1 MKPETSALKIN
12 YQRIIDFCAEKGIQI
27 EGKYVN
33 EYASFNLKHG
43 DITYVNPE
51 DCGESFGIWGEIRR
65 SARRPEYTLTV
76 PKCHFNIKIIK
87 LWPVLMFIDFVS
99 QSDVKT
105 ACDLIMKLYNQGKKL
120 LDLQKDFE

>member
-12 YQRIIDFCAEKGIQI
+12 YKRIIDFCAEKGVQI
-27 EGKYVN
+27 EGNYVK
-33 EYASFNLKHG
+33 EYASFKLVHG
-43 DITYVNPE
+43 EITYVNPA
-51 DCGESFGIWGEIRR
+51 DCGNSFGIWGEIRR
-65 SARRPEYTLTV
+65 TARRPEYIITA
-76 PKCHFNIKIIK
+76 PKSHFNIRITK

-99 QSDVKT
+99 QSDVNT